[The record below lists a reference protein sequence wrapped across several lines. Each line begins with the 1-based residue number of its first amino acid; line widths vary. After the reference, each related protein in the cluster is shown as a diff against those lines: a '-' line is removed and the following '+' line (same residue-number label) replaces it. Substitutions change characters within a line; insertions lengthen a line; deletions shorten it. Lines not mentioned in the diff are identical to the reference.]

1 MLVLVAGLVLFLGIH
16 LVPAL
21 PPLRLALVARIG
33 EGAYKTTF
41 SVVSALGLGLIVL
54 GFAWAPRQVPLFA
67 PSPLAVAI
75 APAAMVVS
83 LTLFAA
89 ANLKGHLRR
98 VVGHPMLVGT
108 IVWSSVHLAAN
119 GDVASTW
126 LFGAFLAWALVDL
139 ASSIARRTAK
149 AFEPRLAH
157 DVVAIAAGAG
167 AALAFAFLHR
177 VLFGVRVVP
186 FGL

>member
-1 MLVLVAGLVLFLGIH
+1 
-16 LVPAL
+16 
-21 PPLRLALVARIG
+21 
-33 EGAYKTTF
+33 
-41 SVVSALGLGLIVL
+41 
-54 GFAWAPRQVPLFA
+54 
-67 PSPLAVAI
+67 
-75 APAAMVVS
+75 
-83 LTLFAA
+83 
-89 ANLKGHLRR
+89 
-98 VVGHPMLVGT
+98 
-108 IVWSSVHLAAN
+108 VWSSVHLAAN